1 MDDTHKDAEKEVLQL
16 FYCTE
21 VNKEKNNGKLSL
33 TSQSTSDYLQ
43 SVTRARDDNNKG
55 MTRKEMISLMAELE
69 SVPIKTAENHYDH
82 LIWSKQ
88 LSELKRSGRVVSAQP
103 TTTIRTAITTTK
115 LLWIHHTL
123 TLGELVFV

>member
-1 MDDTHKDAEKEVLQL
+1 
-16 FYCTE
+16 
-21 VNKEKNNGKLSL
+21 
-33 TSQSTSDYLQ
+33 
-43 SVTRARDDNNKG
+43 
-55 MTRKEMISLMAELE
+55 MISFIAELE
-69 SVPIKTAENHYDH
+69 IVTIKAAENHYDH

-115 LLWIHHTL
+115 LLWTHHTL